1 MVFLNDE
8 ALDVPVEVSNFSG
21 SSITGTAPEWNI
33 ADASGKVLFQ
43 GTLSRSDIPIG
54 NGFSIGRIQQ
64 SLKTVQEPSRLVV
77 SVSLGKFQNSW
88 DIFVYP
94 TALPELNDN
103 ILIVDQLDSK
113 AIETLNK
120 GGKVLLTVKK
130 GSIKPEVG
138 GDIAI
143 GFSSI
148 FWNTAWTN
156 GQAPHTLGILC
167 NPKHSALSNFPT
179 QYHSNWQWWDGMSH
193 SNAIRL
199 DAIDSKLQPIVRVI
213 DDWVTARPLGLVFEC
228 RVGKG
233 KLMVSGIDL
242 VTDQDKRIEARQL
255 LYSLKKYMGTNA
267 FNPQT
272 QVAADKIKNLFQ

>member
-1 MVFLNDE
+1 M
-8 ALDVPVEVSNFSG
+8 
-21 SSITGTAPEWNI
+21 
-33 ADASGKVLFQ
+33 
-43 GTLSRSDIPIG
+43 
-54 NGFSIGRIQQ
+54 
-64 SLKTVQEPSRLVV
+64 
-77 SVSLGKFQNSW
+77 
-88 DIFVYP
+88 
-94 TALPELNDN
+94 
-103 ILIVDQLDSK
+103 
-113 AIETLNK
+113 
-120 GGKVLLTVKK
+120 LTVKK

-193 SNAIRL
+193 SNAIRF